1 MKKNWG
7 VIIPKNLRTEYSYN
21 KYNTNQKYNI
31 ILIAVKT
38 HDDKLYRV
46 VMEVLKD
53 VTRDDLNDEAHDI
66 HIYFKPVGP
75 FSMYKS
81 AIIILN

>member
-1 MKKNWG
+1 MG
-7 VIIPKNLRTEYSYN
+7 IIPMELLSE
-21 KYNTNQKYNI
+21 I
-31 ILIAVKT
+31 IIIIAVKT
-38 HDDKLYRV
+38 HYDKLDRV

-81 AIIILN
+81 AIILS

>member
-1 MKKNWG
+1 M
-7 VIIPKNLRTEYSYN
+7 IINSI
-21 KYNTNQKYNI
+21 I

-38 HDDKLYRV
+38 HDDKLDRV

-66 HIYFKPVGP
+66 HIYCKPVSS
-75 FSMYKS
+75 F
-81 AIIILN
+81 

>member
-1 MKKNWG
+1 MM
-7 VIIPKNLRTEYSYN
+7 
-21 KYNTNQKYNI
+21 I
-31 ILIAVKT
+31 ILI
-38 HDDKLYRV
+38 RV

-81 AIIILN
+81 AIILS